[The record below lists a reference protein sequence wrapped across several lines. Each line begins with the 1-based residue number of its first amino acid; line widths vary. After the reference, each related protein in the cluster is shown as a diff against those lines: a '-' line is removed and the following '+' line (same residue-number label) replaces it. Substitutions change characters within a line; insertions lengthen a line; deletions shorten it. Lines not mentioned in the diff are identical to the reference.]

1 MTTRRRSHLGAPLFF
16 FLVLVLALAIAASG
30 CTVSSS
36 AGDTAATGTSDDD
49 ADGSADAPATEA
61 IPVELVTLETGPVQ
75 EMLRAS
81 TNLEAERAVAV
92 YAKTTGLVEERRF
105 EEGDR
110 VREGQ
115 ILIRLEDDE
124 ARNAVLKAE
133 AELAKAQREF
143 ERQKKLHA
151 ENLISDQEFNNGSYE
166 IERLGI
172 VLADA
177 KLALAYTEIRA
188 PITGTVTARMVDRGQ
203 LVNPSQHL
211 VDIVDFDSLVAR
223 IYVPERELARVRE
236 GQDALLQSQALGGVT
251 FDARVLR
258 VAPTV
263 DPKSGTVKVTVAV
276 GAQPG
281 LRPGLF
287 VDVQLITATQ
297 DEALLLPKRALVYD
311 ADRTFVYR
319 VGDDLVARRVLVEPA
334 LVDRDHVVPADGLA
348 RGERVVIAG
357 QAGLKDGALVKI
369 PSTTPAAPTATAA
382 KTPGASS

>member
-1 MTTRRRSHLGAPLFF
+1 MTTSRRRSLGASTSFF
-16 FLVLVLALAIAASG
+16 ALALLLAAASG
-30 CTVSSS
+30 GCSVSTS
-36 AGDTAATGTSDDD
+36 AGDAEPAGESD
-49 ADGSADAPATEA
+49 ADGSAESKGAEA

-75 EMLRAS
+75 ELLRAS

-92 YAKTTGLVEERRF
+92 YAKTTGLVEERSF

-115 ILIRLEDDE
+115 VLIRLEDDE

-133 AELAKAQREF
+133 AELAKARREF

-188 PITGTVTARMVDRGQ
+188 PISGTVTARMVDRGQ

-236 GQDALLQSQALGGVT
+236 GQDARLQSQALGGTT

-276 GAQPG
+276 GAKPG

-297 DEALLLPKRALVYD
+297 DEALLVPKRALVYD

-334 LVDRDHVVPADGLA
+334 LVDRDNVVPLAGLSP
-348 RGERVVIAG
+348 GERVVIAG
-357 QAGLKDGALVKI
+357 QAGLKDGALVKV
-369 PSTTPAAPTATAA
+369 PSTTPEAPAATAA
-382 KTPGASS
+382 KSPGASS

>member
-1 MTTRRRSHLGAPLFF
+1 MTTSRRLSLGASTSFF
-16 FLVLVLALAIAASG
+16 ALALFLAAASGG
-30 CTVSSS
+30 CTVSTS
-36 AGDTAATGTSDDD
+36 AGDAEPAGESD
-49 ADGSADAPATEA
+49 ADGSAAGKGVEA

-115 ILIRLEDDE
+115 VLIRLEDDE

-188 PITGTVTARMVDRGQ
+188 PISGTVTARMVDRGQ

-236 GQDALLQSQALGGVT
+236 GQDARLQSQALGGAT

-276 GAQPG
+276 GAKPG

-287 VDVQLITATQ
+287 VDVQLITATR
-297 DEALLLPKRALVYD
+297 DEALLVPKRALVYD

-334 LVDRDHVVPADGLA
+334 LVDRDNVVPRAGLSP
-348 RGERVVIAG
+348 GERVVIAG
-357 QAGLKDGALVKI
+357 QAGLKDGALVKVS
-369 PSTTPAAPTATAA
+369 STTPEAPAATAA
-382 KTPGASS
+382 KSPGASS

>member
-1 MTTRRRSHLGAPLFF
+1 MTTRRRSPLGAPLFF
-16 FLVLVLALAIAASG
+16 LVLVFALAVAAAG
-30 CTVSSS
+30 CTVSTS
-36 AGDTAATGTSDDD
+36 AGDTAATGAGDDD
-49 ADGSADAPATEA
+49 ADGSADTPGTEA

-172 VLADA
+172 VLEDA

-236 GQDALLQSQALGGVT
+236 GQDARLQSQALGGTT

-297 DEALLLPKRALVYD
+297 DEALLVPKRALVYD

-319 VGDDLVARRVLVEPA
+319 VGNDLVARRVLVEPA
-334 LVDRDHVVPADGLA
+334 LVDRDHVVPAAGLA
-348 RGERVVIAG
+348 KGERVVIAG
-357 QAGLKDGALVKI
+357 QAGLKDGALVKL
-369 PSTTPAAPTATAA
+369 PSATPAAPTATAA